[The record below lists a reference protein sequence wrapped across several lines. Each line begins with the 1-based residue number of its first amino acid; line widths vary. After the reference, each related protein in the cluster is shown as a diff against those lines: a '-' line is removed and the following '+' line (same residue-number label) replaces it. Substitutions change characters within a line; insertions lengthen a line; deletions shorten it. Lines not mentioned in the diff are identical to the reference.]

1 MMIQRLTVLTL
12 ACLTALSAQ
21 AQGIRMPGSG
31 SSSAFAPAPAVRTA
45 APSGPQQADYIVAVV
60 NSEPITNNEV
70 RARVARTLQQLAQQ
84 GTTPPSAAELDRLV
98 LERMI
103 GEKAQSQL
111 ATEQG
116 LKVEEGAIDLAEQNI
131 ARQNQLTVAELR
143 KRLSQD
149 GLSLKQLRDDLRTQ
163 LLLARL
169 REREVES
176 RAKVTDLEIDQ
187 FLQEQLARQS
197 LAQQEI
203 NLAQVLVAVPEGAL
217 PETVANLKARA
228 DRVAAQARAG
238 VDFAALARDYS
249 DGTDRTRGGE
259 MGLRAAERYPEIFIN
274 AVKDAPVQ
282 AIVGPVRSGAGFHI
296 LKVIDRNDPKPAVV
310 TVPQSRARH
319 ILLRTGPK
327 LSESAAVALVKGYRQ
342 RIVEGGASFADLARE
357 HSQDGSAKQGGDLGW
372 VNPGQFV
379 PEFEEVMNRLEPG
392 EVSEPVVS
400 RFGVHL
406 IQLMERREAPMSLR
420 DQREVARNMLR
431 EKKMEEAYVSWAQEV
446 RDRAYV
452 ELRDPPQ

>member
-12 ACLTALSAQ
+12 ACLTALSTQ
-21 AQGIRMPGSG
+21 AQGIRMPGG
-31 SSSAFAPAPAVRTA
+31 AASSALTPAPVLRTA
-45 APSGPQQADYIVAVV
+45 PPTGPQQADYIVAVV

-70 RARVARTLQQLAQQ
+70 RARAARTLQQITQQ
-84 GTTPPSAAELDRLV
+84 GGTPPAPAELDRLV
-98 LERMI
+98 LQRMI
-103 GEKAQSQL
+103 GEKAQVQL

-116 LKVEEGAIDLAEQNI
+116 LKVEESAIDMAEQNI
-131 ARQNQLTVAELR
+131 ARQNQLSVAELR
-143 KRLSQD
+143 RRLTQD
-149 GLSLKQLRDDLRTQ
+149 GMGVKQLREDLRTQ

-169 REREVES
+169 REREVEP
-176 RAKVTDLEIDQ
+176 RAKVSDLEIDQ

-203 NLAQVLVAVPEGAL
+203 NLAQVLVAVPEGASAD
-217 PETVANLKARA
+217 TVANLKARA
-228 DRVAAQARAG
+228 ERVVAQARAG
-238 VDFAALARDYS
+238 VDFATLARDYS
-249 DGTDRTRGGE
+249 DGSDRTRGGE
-259 MGLRAAERYPEIFIN
+259 MGLRPAERYPELFIN

-282 AIVGPVRSGAGFHI
+282 AVVGPVRSGAGFHV
-296 LKVIDRNDPKPAVV
+296 LKVLDRSDPKPAVV
-310 TVPQSRARH
+310 TVPQTRARH

-327 LSESAAVALVKGYRQ
+327 LSEAAAVALIKGYRQ
-342 RIVEGGASFADLARE
+342 RIVDGGALFADLARE

-379 PEFEEVMNRLEPG
+379 PEFEEVMNQLEPG
-392 EVSEPVVS
+392 EISQPVVT

-406 IQLMERREAPMSLR
+406 IQLMERREVPMS
-420 DQREVARNMLR
+420 QREQRDMARNMLR
-431 EKKMEEAYVSWAQEV
+431 EKKMEEAYTTWAQEV